1 MPAYT
6 AAQKDAID
14 QFVDLTN
21 SQRTIASKVSF
32 AFSSAVILLVAQLKP
47 PSARSLI
54 NTEVLYFTSY
64 LADAFSHF
72 TDDPQENPD
81 GIGIDGAMKFL
92 NTIEVQLDEVA
103 CLAVLEMCQ
112 SPSMGEF
119 TRDGFIDGWK
129 DAHCDNEDRMKEYI
143 KYLRKQIP
151 NDPNLFRRVYRFTFP
166 LSRMQGQRNL
176 QYEIAADQWKL
187 FFTSE
192 HGGML
197 WNTARTPWLD
207 WWLEFLEE
215 RGKKPVNKDLW
226 EQVEVFMRKSLE
238 DEDFGWWSPDGAWP
252 GALDDFVDYVKE
264 RRGKG
269 SEMDVE

>member
-21 SQRTIASKVSF
+21 SQRTIASKYLKQVAWNVERAVDSF
-32 AFSSAVILLVAQLKP
+32 FGSDSSRGAAK
-47 PSARSLI
+47 SSLSTI
-54 NTEVLYFTSY
+54 FDKYR
-64 LADAFSHF
+64 
-72 TDDPQENPD
+72 DDPQDSPD
-81 GIGIDGAMKFL
+81 GIGIDGAMTFL

-129 DAHCDNEDRMKEYI
+129 NAHCDNEDRMKEYI

-187 FFTSE
+187 FFTSD

-207 WWLEFLEE
+207 WWLEFLEG

-238 DEDFGWWSPDGAWP
+238 DEEFGWWSPDGAWP
-252 GALDDFVDYVKE
+252 GALDEFVDYVKE